1 MKTHPYPADHMWRDL
16 EFSMEYDEE
25 KRCIIKA
32 PVAPGLCGDQG
43 TMQVGFIATLFDL
56 VGGELAARTAY
67 PDWIATADLVLYSK
81 ERARAGAAEFT
92 AVARV
97 VRAGRSSIVI
107 ESDMLV
113 RSSPRGAAVS
123 VGAAMAAFTRL
134 KSREDTAQVARVDG
148 PHQVFSLEGHVP
160 SQSILERAGLRV
172 LDEAAGVVEIRM
184 SEYIRNAFHGV
195 NGGIFG
201 VLADAAGQCAARAAA
216 GRPLVTS
223 DLAIHYLSMGKAG
236 PFRTRATVVR
246 AARDSVLTRIEIV
259 DAGKDGL
266 LMAVAM
272 NTATAA

>member
-1 MKTHPYPADHMWRDL
+1 MKTHPYPAEHMWRDL

-25 KRCIIKA
+25 KRCIIRA

-43 TMQVGFIATLFDL
+43 TMGVGFIATLFDL

-67 PDWIATADLVLYSK
+67 PDWIATADLVLYSR
-81 ERARAGAAEFT
+81 ERARAGEFT
-92 AVARV
+92 AIARV
-97 VRAGRSSIVI
+97 ARAGRSSIVI

-113 RSSPRGAAVS
+113 RPRPRGAAMP
-123 VGAAMAAFTRL
+123 VGTAMAAFTRL

-148 PHQVFSLEGHVP
+148 PHQVFSLEGRVP
-160 SQSILERAGLRV
+160 EHSILERAGLRV
-172 LDEAAGVVEIRM
+172 LDEAAGVVELRM

-236 PFRTRATVVR
+236 PFRTRAAVVR
-246 AARDSVLTRIEIV
+246 ASSDSVLTRVEIE
-259 DAGKDGL
+259 DAGKGGL

-272 NTATAA
+272 NTATVA